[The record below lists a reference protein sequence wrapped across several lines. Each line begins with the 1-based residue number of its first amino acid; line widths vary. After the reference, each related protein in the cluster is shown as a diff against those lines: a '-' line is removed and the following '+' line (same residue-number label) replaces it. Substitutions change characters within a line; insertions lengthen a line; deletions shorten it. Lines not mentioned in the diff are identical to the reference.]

1 MPSSPRTILQISRN
15 WFIIFVARSEIYP
28 VFSLSS
34 FLSSF
39 SRLPEATARFPSD
52 QRRLNA
58 ALENGTPVA
67 GHLQHL
73 RPDHHLLPV
82 HREENSSLRVGY
94 PEASRH
100 AVHTILACKVDK
112 RHSVCHFPSR
122 AEDWMSKRASEKKGG
137 KKEKENIFGER
148 TFEVR

>member
-1 MPSSPRTILQISRN
+1 MESSRGGIFHVSRD
-15 WFIIFVARSEIYP
+15 FYASLPAQSFRFDELKSAVIIFREIYP
-28 VFSLSS
+28 APPSLSS
-34 FLSSF
+34 FHSFF

-122 AEDWMSKRASEKKGG
+122 AED
-137 KKEKENIFGER
+137 
-148 TFEVR
+148 